1 MGRQV
6 AAVASSDPG
15 FTIVGGVSLGST
27 ELLPGLLERAD
38 VLVDFS
44 APAASVA
51 FLAAARKSGTPAV
64 VGTTGFTDRQKA
76 QLRGASR
83 KIPVFFS
90 PNMSPG
96 MNLVFELARQA
107 AGALPRYDAAI
118 SESHHTRKKD
128 APSGTALRLAE
139 AVREGRRGGPAIPTV
154 SIRAGDIV
162 GDHTLL
168 LAGPDERIELTH
180 RAQSRS
186 VFARGALEAARW
198 LRGRKPGLYGMRDM
212 LGL

>member
-6 AAVASSDPG
+6 AAVASSDPR
-15 FTIVGGVSLGST
+15 FSIVGGVGLGT
-27 ELLPGLLERAD
+27 TAMLPGLLEHAD

-44 APAASVA
+44 APDASIA
-51 FLAAARKSGTPAV
+51 FLQAARRAGVPAV
-64 VGTTGFTDRQKA
+64 IGTTGFTDRQKA
-76 QLRGASR
+76 LLRGASR

-96 MNLVFELARQA
+96 MNLVFALARLA
-107 AGALPRYDAAI
+107 AGVLPRYDAAI

-139 AVREGRRGGPAIPTV
+139 AVREGRCGGPAVPTV

-180 RAQSRS
+180 RAGSRS
-186 VFARGALEAARW
+186 VFARGALEAALW
-198 LRGRKPGLYGMRDM
+198 LRGRQPGLYGMRDL